1 MKKHENNVA
10 VITGGNSGIG
20 FGIANELIMQGAKVV
35 ITGKNHQAIEEA
47 EKALGPNATGL
58 MANQASLS
66 DLDELVKNVKTKF
79 GSIDTLVI
87 NAGIFHLL
95 PIEAVSEEKFD
106 ETMNTNFKGAFF
118 TLQKF
123 LPLLKNGSSV
133 IFILALSATQGTQ
146 NRSVYSASKAA
157 LKSLA
162 RVAAIELAPKGI
174 RVNAVTPGPFDT
186 PIFGKTGASQEK
198 IDQFAEAIKQKLLVK
213 RYGTPNEIGKLVS
226 FLSSDDASFI
236 TGSEYVIDGG
246 MSINMM

>member
-1 MKKHENNVA
+1 MKKHENKVA

-20 FGIANELIMQGAKVV
+20 YGIAEELIAEGAKVV
-35 ITGKNHQAIEEA
+35 ITGKNQNAIQEA
-47 EKALGPNATGL
+47 ETALGTHATGFI
-58 MANQASLS
+58 ANQASLS
-66 DLDELVKNVKTKF
+66 DVDELVKNVEKKF
-79 GSIDTLVI
+79 GRIDTLVI

-106 ETMNTNFKGAFF
+106 ETMNVNFKGAFF

-123 LPLLKNGSSV
+123 LPLLKAGSSV

-146 NRSVYSASKAA
+146 NRSVYSASKAT

-162 RVAAIELAPKGI
+162 RVAAIELAPKSI

-186 PIFGKTGASQEK
+186 PIFGKSGASQEK
-198 IDQFAEAIKQKLLVK
+198 LDQFAEAIKQKVLVK
-213 RYGTPNEIGKLVS
+213 RYGVPAELGKLVS
-226 FLSSDDASFI
+226 FLTSDDASFI
-236 TGSEYVIDGG
+236 TGSDYVIDGG

>member
-1 MKKHENNVA
+1 MKKHENKVV

-20 FGIANELIMQGAKVV
+20 YGIADELIAQGSKVV
-35 ITGKNHQAIEEA
+35 ITGKNQNAVKEA
-47 EKALGPNATGL
+47 ESELGANATGFI
-58 MANQASLS
+58 ANQASLS
-66 DLDELVKNVKTKF
+66 DLSELVNKVEEKF
-79 GSIDTLVI
+79 GSIDTLVV

-106 ETMNTNFKGAFF
+106 ETMNINFKGAFF

-123 LPLLKNGSSV
+123 IPLLKDGSSV

-174 RVNAVTPGPFDT
+174 RVNSITPGPFDT
-186 PIFGKTGASQEK
+186 PIFGKSGVSQEK
-198 IDQFAEAIKQKLLVK
+198 LDQFAEAIKQKVLVK
-213 RYGTPNEIGKLVS
+213 RYGAPNELGKLVS
-226 FLSSDDASFI
+226 FLISDDASFI
-236 TGSEYVIDGG
+236 TGGDYVIDGG

>member
-1 MKKHENNVA
+1 MQKHENKVA

-20 FGIANELIMQGAKVV
+20 YGIAEELIEQGAKVV
-35 ITGKNHQAIEEA
+35 ISGKNQIAIEEA
-47 EKALGPNATGL
+47 ETKLGKNATGFI
-58 MANQASLS
+58 ANQASLS
-66 DLDELVKNVKTKF
+66 DLDELVKKVEIKF

-106 ETMNTNFKGAFF
+106 ETMNVNFKGAFF

-123 LPLLKNGSSV
+123 LPLLKTGSSV

-186 PIFGKTGASQEK
+186 PIFGKAGAPLEK

-213 RYGTPNEIGKLVS
+213 RYGAPNEIGKLVS
-226 FLSSDDASFI
+226 FLASADASFI
-236 TGSEYVIDGG
+236 TGSDYVIDGG
-246 MSINMM
+246 MSINMI

>member
-1 MKKHENNVA
+1 MKRQEGKVA

-20 FGIANELIMQGAKVV
+20 YAIANELIAQGAKVV
-35 ITGKNHQAIEEA
+35 ITGKSQNAIKEA
-47 EKALGPNATGL
+47 ESSLGVNATGFV
-58 MANQASLS
+58 ANQSSLS
-66 DLDELVKNVKTKF
+66 DLRELAKKVEEKFKN
-79 GSIDTLVI
+79 IDTLVI

-106 ETMNTNFKGAFF
+106 ETMNVNFKGAFF

-133 IFILALSATQGTQ
+133 IFILVLSATQGTQ

-174 RVNAVTPGPFDT
+174 RVNAVTPGPINT
-186 PIFGKTGASQEK
+186 PIFGKSGAPQEK
-198 IDQFAEAIKQKLLVK
+198 IDQFTDAIKQRILVK
-213 RYGTPNEIGKLVS
+213 RYGAPDEVAKLVL
-226 FLSSDDASFI
+226 FLASDDASFI
-236 TGSEYVIDGG
+236 TGSDYVIDGG